1 MSRLCKK
8 SKIRKTVKEAAGG
21 IPVTEKAS
29 TLIYL
34 DYVLFLQKILQEAD
48 MEAARM
54 GDKTITSRHIESCL
68 EKSLKSF
75 RG

>member
-1 MSRLCKK
+1 
-8 SKIRKTVKEAAGG
+8 
-21 IPVTEKAS
+21 
-29 TLIYL
+29 
-34 DYVLFLQKILQEAD
+34 